1 MQRFISSSALSSAA
15 APLGCL
21 VLCLALCL
29 TLAGCGGGRAV
40 PAGQG
45 RGTTK
50 PYTVRGVTY
59 RPLASAAG
67 FTQTGKASWYGPSF
81 HGRLTSSGER
91 YDQNGLTA
99 AHTILPF
106 QTMVEV
112 TNLDNGRKVVVR
124 INDRGPF
131 ARGRVIDLSKGAAQK
146 IAMIGPGTARVRL
159 RALDGGGA
167 GDAAPQTPARDV
179 DLDGVYYIQVGAFK
193 NRGNVDAAMAAGRR
207 HGMRVTTRSTSSG
220 LQRVLYGPWRSLED
234 VNSALWRLN
243 DDYPEA
249 FLVSDD

>member
-1 MQRFISSSALSSAA
+1 MQRNLSTSAVASLFS
-15 APLGCL
+15 L

-29 TLAGCGGGRAV
+29 TLAGCGGRAV

-45 RGTTK
+45 RGTTR

-59 RPLASAAG
+59 YPMATARG
-67 FTQTGKASWYGPSF
+67 FTETGKASWYGPSF

-91 YDQNGLTA
+91 YDQNDLTA
-99 AHTILPF
+99 AHTRLPF

-131 ARGRVIDLSKGAAQK
+131 ARGRVIDLSRGAAEK
-146 IAMIGPGTARVRL
+146 IAMVGPGTARVRL
-159 RALDGGGA
+159 RALGDGEEERA
-167 GDAAPQTPARDV
+167 PASRARNADAA
-179 DLDGVYYIQVGAFK
+179 GIYYIQVGAFK
-193 NRGNVDAAMAAGRR
+193 NRDNINAALAAGRR
-207 HGMRVTTRSTSSG
+207 MGMRVGTRSTSSG
-220 LQRVLYGPWRSLED
+220 LQRVLYGPWQNLDD
-234 VNSALWRLN
+234 VNEALWHVN